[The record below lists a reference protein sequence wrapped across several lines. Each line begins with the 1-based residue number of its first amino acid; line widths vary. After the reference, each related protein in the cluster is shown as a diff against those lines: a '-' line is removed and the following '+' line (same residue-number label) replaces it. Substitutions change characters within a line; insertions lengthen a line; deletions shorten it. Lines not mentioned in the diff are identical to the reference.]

1 MTGKVIFWKALGQRR
16 QAPLLPI
23 PVDGADRQVEP
34 AVGHLLD
41 AERVHEGG
49 RGLRV
54 GGLEHRRGRQ
64 AHEGG
69 PRLRVELAHDD
80 GQIAVVQFVEGDP
93 PALGQE
99 LAELHVVSLASS
111 LLLGRSHV
119 AVVDFSPGR
128 PVEGRALEGLRVREL
143 APVVREDEP
152 E

>member
-49 RGLRV
+49 
-54 GGLEHRRGRQ
+54 
-64 AHEGG
+64 

-80 GQIAVVQFVEGDP
+80 GQIAAVQFVEGDP